1 MQNFSN
7 FGNFSQYLKFD
18 AELDST
24 VGWQVQV
31 QYYITV

>member
-1 MQNFSN
+1 MQNFPY

-18 AELDST
+18 LELNT

-31 QYYITV
+31 QLLLQY